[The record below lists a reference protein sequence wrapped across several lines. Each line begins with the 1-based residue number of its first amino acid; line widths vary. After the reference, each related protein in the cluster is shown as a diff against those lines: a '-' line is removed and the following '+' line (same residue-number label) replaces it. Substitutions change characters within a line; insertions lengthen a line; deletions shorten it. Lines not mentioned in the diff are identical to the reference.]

1 MKSVNVLSNRM
12 KTKPKDMFEKH
23 NTSGKI
29 NNCLFMTNKRKKQIV
44 IITRRCQTKISKI
57 NHTYF

>member
-1 MKSVNVLSNRM
+1 M

-23 NTSGKI
+23 NTTGKM
-29 NNCLFMTNKRKKQIV
+29 NNYLFMTNKRKKKKQQIV